1 MLQKVRLTS
10 PTLPVVVPFSP
21 PFLPPLTSSS
31 GIGYACAQAL
41 GASGAKLVLADID
54 PKALSHAESSLK
66 SSGYDAISSVCDV
79 TDKSQIECA
88 IQAAI
93 ASYGSLDIAVANA
106 GIVRSADFLDMSEA
120 DFDDVINVN
129 LKGTFLTCQLA
140 ARQMV
145 AQHKEVGTNSYDT
158 GSSKSAYSIITMS
171 SFNAKTAI
179 ANISS
184 YNASK
189 GAINNLTRSMALALA
204 PHNIRVNAVGPGSI
218 MTDLLKKVAHDEKV
232 MHKILSRTPMLRVGE
247 PIEVGNVVK
256 FLASDDASYITG
268 QVIYVDGGRDTLN
281 YTVDVPY

>member
-1 MLQKVRLTS
+1 M
-10 PTLPVVVPFSP
+10 
-21 PFLPPLTSSS
+21 
-31 GIGYACAQAL
+31 
-41 GASGAKLVLADID
+41 
-54 PKALSHAESSLK
+54 
-66 SSGYDAISSVCDV
+66 
-79 TDKSQIECA
+79 
-88 IQAAI
+88 
-93 ASYGSLDIAVANA
+93 
-106 GIVRSADFLDMSEA
+106 RSADFLDMSEV

-145 AQHKEVGTNSYDT
+145 AQHKKAGINSDGTNN
-158 GSSKSAYSIITMS
+158 SSKGGYSIITMS

-189 GAINNLTRSMALALA
+189 GAVNNLTRSMALALA

-218 MTDLLKKVAHDEKV
+218 MTDLLKKVAHDQKV

-247 PIEVGNVVK
+247 PIEVGRVVK
-256 FLASDDASYITG
+256 FLASNDASYITG
-268 QVIYVDGGRDTLN
+268 QVIYVDGGRDALN